1 MAVEMVRRWTCKVT
15 SPCQSKQ
22 QLAAPVLSAGSVVS
36 KMCGTHI
43 VHPLLLFCETCNLLI
58 CAMCAVFDHAGHVYK
73 EVQEAVDAHRAMIEA
88 AVAAMKIARQEAIA
102 ATNAI
107 KAIRGELKGNR
118 NAAIKSIG
126 EEFNQL
132 RGALKKL
139 VNDAYNEK
147 DAVTLRLR

>member
-107 KAIRGELKGNR
+107 KAIRGGTQREQECCYQIHRRRVQPTEGRVKGAGQR
-118 NAAIKSIG
+118 CL
-126 EEFNQL
+126 Q
-132 RGALKKL
+132 
-139 VNDAYNEK
+139 
-147 DAVTLRLR
+147 